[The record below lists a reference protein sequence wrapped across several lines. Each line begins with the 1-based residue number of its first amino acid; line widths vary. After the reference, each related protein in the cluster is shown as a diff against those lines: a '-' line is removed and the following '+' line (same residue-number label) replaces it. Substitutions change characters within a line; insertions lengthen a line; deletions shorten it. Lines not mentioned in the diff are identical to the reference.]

1 MPMET
6 SGMEAIISQLK
17 AKEAGAEAAVKTAV
31 KAGAQ
36 YVASCLQENAPVDTG
51 ALRDSIKP
59 SSVKLTT
66 GDGYYCEVKPVG
78 NHPKTGEPL
87 AKIGNILEYGR
98 SANAKRRKAKSKQP
112 KNAKR
117 TFTMSA
123 RGWFHPTVEK
133 AQSDTLNLMA
143 DTFNSEME
151 RKK

>member
-59 SSVKLTT
+59 SAVKYNAA
-66 GDGYYCEVKPVG
+66 DGYYCEVKPVG
-78 NHPKTGEPL
+78 NHPATGEPL

-98 SANAKRRKAKSKQP
+98 SYGRTQKAP
-112 KNAKR
+112 L
-117 TFTMSA
+117 
-123 RGWFHPTVEK
+123 GWFHPTVRAAEGEALEAMQK
-133 AQSDTLNLMA
+133 ELDKQMG
-143 DTFNSEME
+143 
-151 RKK
+151 